1 VKGQGYTAMA
11 RLSVDFFQVAELVCS
26 AALHMRPILVE
37 LPFGIPLYSYG
48 LMLTVSVLAGRFL
61 VLRLAKRAGID
72 AKLADRCAMW
82 TLFGAIIGARL
93 LFVVTNLELFNNVLE
108 IFAWWMGGVVA
119 YGGFLGGLAASIVFC
134 RMHGLSL
141 LLWADCVV
149 PSLCLGLAITRVGCF
164 LGGCDFGRTWAGP
177 WAVQFPAGSPA
188 FQLHRQLGLLPP
200 GAVESL
206 HVHPTQLY
214 ESLAGIALLLM
225 LIAVRHR
232 RLLPGHG
239 LAAFAMSYAVLRYL
253 IELVRADPQRGAI
266 GPWSTSQFIAI
277 VTFLA
282 AAALLYQLRRKSAAL
297 VWR

>member
-1 VKGQGYTAMA
+1 MQ
-11 RLSVDFFQVAELVCS
+11 
-26 AALHMRPILVE
+26 PILLE

-48 LMLTVSVLAGRFL
+48 FMLTLSVLAGRFL
-61 VLRLAKRAGID
+61 ALRLAERAGID
-72 AKLADRCAMW
+72 VKLADRCALW
-82 TLFGAIIGARL
+82 TLIGAILGARL
-93 LFVVTNLELFNNVLE
+93 LFVVTNFDQFNNAFE
-108 IFAWWMGGVVA
+108 IFAWWKGGVVA

-134 RMHGLSL
+134 RMHRLSL

-164 LGGCDFGRTWAGP
+164 LGGCDFGRTWEGP

-188 FQLHRQLGLLPP
+188 FLLHRQLGLLPP

-232 RLLPGHG
+232 KLLAGHG
-239 LAAFAMSYAVLRYL
+239 LAAFGMSYAVLRYL
-253 IELVRADPQRGAI
+253 NELVRADPQRGAI

-277 VTFLA
+277 VTFVA
-282 AAALLYQLRRKSAAL
+282 AAALLYVLRRKSAARPNL
-297 VWR
+297 TPAV